1 MKPKAGLLHDLMQT
15 QKKRTGWIR
24 LLSIGLGIMT
34 ILQAVLLAQA
44 VQQVFVESAPAR
56 VWIPGIATLL
66 IVILMRTWIA
76 YSNGAI
82 GLRIAADAKRTLRA
96 RCLRWLTAQPLLLAR
111 QGQTGSKI
119 SVAMDAV
126 DETDAYFSQYTP
138 KMIEASIIPLMILVV
153 VFVLH
158 IPSGL
163 ILLFTAPFIPLFMA
177 LIGIQTRQK
186 SEEKFQQLAQFSGTF
201 LDSVQGL
208 LTLKLFGRARTQEQR
223 IEHHSLSYR
232 DSTMGI
238 LKVAFM
244 NTFALETIVMLGI
257 GIVALELALQ
267 LVVFKT
273 MHFHT
278 AFLILLLVPEFYNML
293 KNVGTAFHGGR
304 TSLGAIRT
312 IEALLADENVAA
324 SSTKKE
330 ATAEQTAIN
339 KDVAVVSS
347 NAASI
352 AKDLAAS
359 THCDASFTS
368 KDLATPTHCD
378 ASFTSKDLATPES
391 SNASNT
397 NFVVS
402 NDIISMTSKNCS
414 TSHSSNLSSQK
425 NASPVIAW
433 HNLSFRYGGDEGTF
447 ELHAGSLS
455 IPYGAK
461 VAIVGRSGAGK
472 TTLLHLLAGLLK
484 PSSGDIRFNN
494 QPLTPD
500 QETNWLGQISYIT
513 QHPYI
518 FAGTLAENMAIATER
533 EVTRTEIDA
542 AAQAAGLSALIA
554 ELENGDDTIVG
565 EGGRG
570 LSGGERQRLALA
582 RAFLKQPSV
591 LFFDEPTTGLDL
603 HTEQILLESMKKLS
617 QQATVI
623 TIAHRLHTIRD
634 ADLILF
640 VEAGTLI
647 ASGTHDQLLHT
658 VPQYKAMVRTQRQE
672 VLV

>member
-1 MKPKAGLLHDLMQT
+1 MKPKAGLLSDLMQT

-24 LLSIGLGIMT
+24 LLSIALGAMT
-34 ILQAVLLAQA
+34 IGQAALLAQA
-44 VQQVFVESAPAR
+44 VQQVFVQSAPVR
-56 VWIPGIATLL
+56 VWIPVVAALL
-66 IVILMRTWIA
+66 VVILLRTWIA
-76 YSNGAI
+76 YGNGAI
-82 GLRIAADAKRTLRA
+82 GLRIAADAKRTLRS
-96 RCLRWLTAQPLLLAR
+96 RCLRWLTTQPLLFAR

-126 DETDAYFSQYTP
+126 DETDSYFSQYTP
-138 KMIEASIIPLMILVV
+138 KMIEASIVPLMILIV
-153 VFVLH
+153 VFILH
-158 IPSGL
+158 VPSGL

-208 LTLKLFGRARTQEQR
+208 LTLKLFGRAQAQEQR
-223 IEHHSLSYR
+223 IEQRSLSYR
-232 DSTMGI
+232 DSTMSI

-273 MHFHT
+273 MAFHT

-293 KNVGTAFHGGR
+293 KNVGTAFHSGR

-312 IEALLADENVAA
+312 IEALLADGAVA
-324 SSTKKE
+324 SSSGKE
-330 ATAEQTAIN
+330 AGSQLDTN
-339 KDVAVVSS
+339 KDHISALSDSSFAV
-347 NAASI
+347 
-352 AKDLAAS
+352 KDS
-359 THCDASFTS
+359 DT
-368 KDLATPTHCD
+368 
-378 ASFTSKDLATPES
+378 
-391 SNASNT
+391 
-397 NFVVS
+397 S
-402 NDIISMTSKNCS
+402 NDSGACNANTSAATEDFV
-414 TSHSSNLSSQK
+414 TSGAIATSEHSSVPTLERL
-425 NASPVIAW
+425 APVIAW
-433 HNLSFRYGGDEGTF
+433 QNLSFRYGEGEGTF
-447 ELHAGSLS
+447 ELQAGSLA
-455 IPYGAK
+455 IPHGSR

-472 TTLLHLLAGLLK
+472 TTLLHLIAGLLK
-484 PSSGDIRFNN
+484 PSSGDIRFND
-494 QPLTPD
+494 QPVTPD
-500 QETNWLGQISYIT
+500 QEVSWLGQMSYIT

-518 FAGTLAENMAIATER
+518 FAGTLAENIAIATER
-533 EVTRTEIDA
+533 EVTRTEIA
-542 AAQAAGLSALIA
+542 AAATAAGLSTLIA
-554 ELENGDDTIVG
+554 DLENGYDTVVG

-603 HTEQILLESMKKLS
+603 HTEQILLDSMKQLS
-617 QQATVI
+617 QHATVI

-640 VEAGTLI
+640 IEAGKLL
-647 ASGTHDQLLHT
+647 ASGTHDQLLNT
-658 VPQYKAMVRTQRQE
+658 VPQYAAMVRTQRQE
-672 VLV
+672 VLA